1 MEFYRIRTEND
12 VRVYKKT
19 GIPMLILMLSVVLLV
34 WAGIA
39 TACGIHW
46 FGQCQNWHNEY
57 QSLFNEHSRFMEQS
71 RLELGLAGAERER
84 FSEVIDRAKS
94 SNSELGRALQQ
105 SVGTLQDIRVLVR
118 EVRARYEEMEE
129 LLNSVG
135 CNIGNNDGSVRNS
148 HSGSDSD
155 SH

>member
-46 FGQCQNWHNEY
+46 HNEY
-57 QSLFNEHSRFMEQS
+57 ESLFNEHSRFMEQS
-71 RLELGLAGAERER
+71 RLELRLAGAEREHYA
-84 FSEVIDRAKS
+84 EIIDRAKS

-105 SVGTLQDIRVLVR
+105 SVGTLQDVRVLVR

-135 CNIGNNDGSVRNS
+135 NNDGSVL
-148 HSGSDSD
+148 DSNRYPD
-155 SH
+155 SCNP

>member
-46 FGQCQNWHNEY
+46 YNEY
-57 QSLFNEHSRFMEQS
+57 RNLQDEHNRFMEES

-135 CNIGNNDGSVRNS
+135 NNDGSVRNNNRYP
-148 HSGSDSD
+148 DSCNP
-155 SH
+155 

>member
-19 GIPMLILMLSVVLLV
+19 GIPMLILMLSVILLV

-46 FGQCQNWHNEY
+46 FNEY
-57 QSLFNEHSRFMEQS
+57 RSLQDEYARYLDES
-71 RLELGLAGAERER
+71 RLELGLARAESER
-84 FSEVIDRAKS
+84 YAEVIDRAKS

-105 SVGTLQDIRVLVR
+105 SAATLSDIRILVH

-129 LLNSVG
+129 LLNS
-135 CNIGNNDGSVRNS
+135 IGNDDSGVRNS
-148 HSGSDSD
+148 HGSASD
-155 SH
+155 NSY

>member
-1 MEFYRIRTEND
+1 MDFFKIGVENGT
-12 VRVYKKT
+12 RVYKKT
-19 GIPMLILMLSVVLLV
+19 GIPMLILMFSVILLV

-46 FGQCQNWHNEY
+46 HNEY
-57 QSLFNEHSRFMEQS
+57 QSLFNEYARYLDES
-71 RLELGLAGAERER
+71 RLELGLAGAERAKYE
-84 FSEVIDRAKS
+84 EVIDRAKS

-129 LLNSVG
+129 LLDSV
-135 CNIGNNDGSVRNS
+135 GNNDGSVLYNN
-148 HSGSDSD
+148 HYPDSCNP
-155 SH
+155 

>member
-19 GIPMLILMLSVVLLV
+19 GIPMLILMFSVILLV

-46 FGQCQNWHNEY
+46 HNKYKSERD
-57 QSLFNEHSRFMEQS
+57 EHARYLDES
-71 RLELGLAGAERER
+71 RLELGLVRAEHER
-84 FSEVIDRAKS
+84 YEEIIDRAKS
-94 SNSELGRALQQ
+94 SNSELGRTLQQ
-105 SVGTLQDIRVLVR
+105 SVGTLQDIRILVR

-135 CNIGNNDGSVRNS
+135 YDDSGVLNS
-148 HSGSDSD
+148 YGGSDSD

>member
-19 GIPMLILMLSVVLLV
+19 GIPMLILMLSVILLV

-46 FGQCQNWHNEY
+46 HNEY
-57 QSLFNEHSRFMEQS
+57 RNLQDEHNRFMEES
-71 RLELGLAGAERER
+71 RLELGLAGAERAKYE
-84 FSEVIDRAKS
+84 EVIDRAKS
-94 SNSELGRALQQ
+94 SNNELGRALQQ
-105 SVGTLQDIRVLVR
+105 SVGTLQDIRILVR

-135 CNIGNNDGSVRNS
+135 CNIGNNDSSVRNS
-148 HSGSDSD
+148 YSGSDSCNP
-155 SH
+155 